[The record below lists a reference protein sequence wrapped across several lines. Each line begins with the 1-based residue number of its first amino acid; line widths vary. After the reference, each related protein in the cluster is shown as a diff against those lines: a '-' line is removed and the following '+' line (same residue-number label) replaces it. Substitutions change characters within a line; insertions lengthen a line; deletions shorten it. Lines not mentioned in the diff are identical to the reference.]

1 MSSKTEHSEK
11 QKALVEK
18 GLFCAHAER
27 SCALSGING
36 SPGRART
43 SDPMINSHLLYQL
56 SYRGTADESVV
67 PPAFKVNVGASNF
80 RVNRRFVVQ

>member
-1 MSSKTEHSEK
+1 ME
-11 QKALVEK
+11 
-18 GLFCAHAER
+18 GLFYAQAELPCVSSR
-27 SCALSGING
+27 KSG

-67 PPAFKVNVGASNF
+67 PSAFKVNVGASNF
-80 RVNRRFVVQ
+80 RVNRSFDVQ